1 MSLLKNNSKKTILSW
16 KKFWKLKKNKLVS
29 YNNRLLLNQNGWG
42 HGPGYFSLKNYKK
55 SQRKV
60 YKIIKILQKESILD
74 YGSGNGLFASYFLK
88 KVKKVYC
95 YDISGVSI
103 EIGKLNFKEIFFLKK
118 IKLNNRYDHVICS
131 SVFQYLSYKEAIKL
145 LNFFNKISKKSFFI
159 IDVSNLETKVEHL
172 TFRKKFILNSKYS
185 LPNHTYFKK
194 DFFIN
199 FAKKNSLFVN
209 FFNNVLLNKQ
219 TKFRFSVLFKKQ

>member
-16 KKFWKLKKNKLVS
+16 KKFWKLKKIKLAS
-29 YNNRLLLNQNGWG
+29 YNNRSLLNQNGWG
-42 HGPGYFSLKNYKK
+42 QGPGYFSLKNYKK
-55 SQRKV
+55 SQKKV
-60 YKIIKILQKESILD
+60 YKILKILPKESILD

-95 YDISGVSI
+95 YDISEISI
-103 EIGKLNFKEIFFLKK
+103 EIGKLSFKDILFLKK
-118 IKLNNRYDHVICS
+118 IRLNNRYDHVICS
-131 SVFQYLSYKEAIKL
+131 SVFQYLSYKEAINK

-159 IDVSNLETKVEHL
+159 IDISNLETKVKHL

-199 FAKKNSLFVN
+199 
-209 FFNNVLLNKQ
+209 
-219 TKFRFSVLFKKQ
+219 